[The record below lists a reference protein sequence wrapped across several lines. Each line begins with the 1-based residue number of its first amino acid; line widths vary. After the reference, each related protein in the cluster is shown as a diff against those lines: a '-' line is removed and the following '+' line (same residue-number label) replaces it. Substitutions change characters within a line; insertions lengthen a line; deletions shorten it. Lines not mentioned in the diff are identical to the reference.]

1 MLHTE
6 SWFSGKKSIY
16 TLTIML
22 FSAFAL
28 VSCEQENRH
37 KNLTT
42 EAFSEIKRPLFVI
55 NGSEVRRLLV
65 GGCENTGLF
74 ADNKVRQY
82 YADGGRMMWVYKYG
96 VNNEAHKLLEHLKGN
111 VSKTGLCEDAFF
123 ITSIEKD
130 IERMEQLNFDTGV
143 NTINHVQARLECNLM
158 RAYARYAVGQRYGF
172 TNPNHT
178 FNRLDSILANDST
191 RRFKGY
197 RLLYDLKSERPDD
210 SFFNTL
216 ISKISSKSVAQYL
229 KEILPNDALYESLS
243 AMLPTATEK
252 QQMQIIVNME
262 RCRWRYNK
270 ADMKKGKTVVVNIPE
285 FRLYAY
291 DNGRCVDNMKVGCGA
306 TKTKTPILH
315 SMIERIELN
324 PQWHIPMSIITTDIV
339 RHIGD
344 TAYFNR
350 NKYYIVDRNTGK
362 ELSPTSVSAAM
373 LRSGNYRVSQRGG
386 KGNSLGRI
394 IFRFKNNVSVYLH
407 DTNSRGFFDRD
418 IRAISHGCVRVERPF
433 DLARFVLG
441 DSADEWTYD
450 KIRISMDLPPET
462 EKGIRYVKENPDG
475 EQRLISNKAVSPAV
489 PVHILYFT
497 MFPDANG
504 NITSHPDI
512 YGYDAVI
519 RRCMQTYINKRS

>member
-1 MLHTE
+1 
-6 SWFSGKKSIY
+6 
-16 TLTIML
+16 
-22 FSAFAL
+22 
-28 VSCEQENRH
+28 
-37 KNLTT
+37 
-42 EAFSEIKRPLFVI
+42 
-55 NGSEVRRLLV
+55 
-65 GGCENTGLF
+65 
-74 ADNKVRQY
+74 
-82 YADGGRMMWVYKYG
+82 MWVNKFG
-96 VNNEAHKLLEHLKGN
+96 VSNGAYKLLEHLKSNIGAMKL
-111 VSKTGLCEDAFF
+111 SEDAFF
-123 ITSIEKD
+123 ITPIEEDMK
-130 IERMEQLNFDTGV
+130 RMQQLDFDTGD
-143 NTINHVQARLECNLM
+143 NTINHVLARLEYRLM
-158 RAYARYAVGQRYGF
+158 RAYTRYAIGQRYGF
-172 TNPNHT
+172 TNPNYT
-178 FNRLDSILANDST
+178 FNRLDSILTNDST
-191 RRFKGY
+191 HRFRGY

-216 ISKISSKSVAQYL
+216 ISKIAADSVAQYL
-229 KEILPNDALYESLS
+229 KEIQPDDGLYKSLLD
-243 AMLPTATEK
+243 MLPTATEK
-252 QQMQIIVNME
+252 QQMQIIANME
-262 RCRWRYNK
+262 RCRWRYDK
-270 ADMKKGKTVVVNIPE
+270 ADLKSGKTVVVNIPE

-344 TAYFNR
+344 TAYFDR
-350 NKYYIVDRNTGK
+350 NNYYIVDRNTGE
-362 ELSPTSVSAAM
+362 ELSPTHVSAAM
-373 LRSGNYRVSQRGG
+373 LRSGKYRVSQRGG
-386 KGNSLGRI
+386 DGNSLGRI

-462 EKGIRYVKENPDG
+462 DRGRRYVKANPDG
-475 EQRLISNKAVSPAV
+475 ERRLISNKAVNPAI

-497 MFPDANG
+497 IYPDANG
-504 NITSHPDI
+504 NIATHPDI

-519 RRCMQTYINKRS
+519 RRCMQTYINKEVRGS